1 MSHTKEDLRELQNKT
16 LEEKIQISTARI
28 IEWYEGWGGQVYVS
42 FSGGKDSTVLLDLV
56 RKIYPDVPAVFA
68 DTGLEYPEIRDFV
81 KGFENVVWVKPKMT
95 FNEVLTKYGYPI
107 VSKNIA
113 CRVGQVRKSKRND
126 TAAHKMFEGAYPGKN
141 GKESQYNCTKWKFL
155 LDADFKI
162 DDLCCDVM
170 KKAPLHHY
178 EKESGRKAFIGTLTE
193 ESRRRRDAWLKNG
206 CNAFDTLAIPQS
218 TPMAFWTEQDVL
230 KYIYDNKITIASP
243 YGEII
248 YSKGKYSLSKM
259 NRTGCVFCAF
269 GCHREKLPNRYQQMA
284 TTHPQLYDYCMRGGK
299 YDESGMWIPDKGL
312 GMAKVLDYINVK
324 WWNDGDEEKR
334 DEYRRIYHEKEE
346 AEAQRKLTES
356 ETNE

>member
-1 MSHTKEDLRELQNKT
+1 MKRKFKYQPPELLNGT
-16 LEEKIQISTARI
+16 RT
-28 IEWYEGWGGQVYVS
+28 GGGQVYVS

-68 DTGLEYPEIRDFV
+68 DTGLEFPEIREFV
-81 KGFENVVWVKPKMT
+81 RGFDNVVWVKPKMT
-95 FNEVLTKYGYPI
+95 FSEVLTKYGYPI
-107 VSKNIA
+107 ISKNIA
-113 CRVGQVRKSKRND
+113 CRVGEVRKSKRND
-126 TAAHKMFEGAYPGKN
+126 TAAHKMFEGTYPGKD

-155 LDADFKI
+155 LEADFKI

-170 KKAPLHHY
+170 KKSPLHHY

-230 KYIYDNKITIASP
+230 KYIYDNKITIAPP

-248 YSKGKYSLSKM
+248 YAKGKYSLSRM

-269 GCHREKLPNRYQQMA
+269 GCLQEKLPNRFQQMA
-284 TTHPQLYDYCMRGGK
+284 LTHSQLYDYCMRGGK

-324 WWNDGDEEKR
+324 WWNDGDEAKR

-346 AEAQRKLTES
+346 AEKQRKLTES
-356 ETNE
+356 ESNE